1 MVVHTHIHIHIL
13 DRRVDDLGMSSLVS
27 AISIDVSVAQ
37 SVERGLDSLVT
48 GVRFSPEAL
57 TFHSSYT
64 MGSLYIG
71 IYICTYWIAET
82 VVILSRKLKVWTV
95 NPGIKA
101 AIRS

>member
-1 MVVHTHIHIHIL
+1 MVVHTHIHIHML

-27 AISIDVSVAQ
+27 AISIVVASVAQ

-64 MGSLYIG
+64 QGNIL
-71 IYICTYWIAET
+71 IY
-82 VVILSRKLKVWTV
+82 KLPIV
-95 NPGIKA
+95 
-101 AIRS
+101 